1 MWPKN
6 SVLQPLAALA
16 RNSPGESDFEIE
28 KKGSET
34 LDAEFLFKLKAR
46 QKVPRLALDLVKR
59 EYEGDRNTTIEAGE
73 ENLRHTR
80 GADDLG
86 DILVDN
92 HFSKPQPAFTDRT
105 QLANR

>member
-1 MWPKN
+1 M
-6 SVLQPLAALA
+6 LQPLAALA
-16 RNSPGESDFEIE
+16 RNSPGESDFDFE

-34 LDAEFLFKLKAR
+34 LNDEFLFKLKAR

-59 EYEGDRNTTIEAGE
+59 EYLGDRNTTFGAGE
-73 ENLRHTR
+73 ENLRQAR
-80 GADDLG
+80 GADDMG

-92 HFSKPQPAFTDRT
+92 NFSKPQPAFTDRT